1 MLQRFVETVGREIE
15 DLRAR
20 FRDLANPTLRAIS
33 ATLRTRLKGPDSVR
47 IALIAA
53 HAESLSANARL
64 RTVFSAHWQRIEAE
78 TADRAGALAI
88 WCAIDGLQF
97 FSLFN
102 VWPATAD
109 DARTLANRLEGM
121 IDALAAAAR
130 SL

>member
-1 MLQRFVETVGREIE
+1 MLQRFVETVGQEIE

-109 DARTLANRLEGM
+109 DARTLANRIEGM